1 MDCEGIQWGRT
12 RLLQRHFQ
20 SLKNGSWRLELATE
34 VAHGRDYLAARL
46 KVFAAI
52 IVWVADWTA
61 RPQTALDILNQ
72 RLARGEIDR
81 AEYDE
86 KRKLIGR
93 DSTLWTVIPTDHVL
107 DMVPRLRIVAK
118 IAAWT
123 LATTIVVLSV
133 VPPHSRP
140 ETGLP
145 HGLEHFA
152 IWWVTGI
159 AFALAYNLKP
169 FLLATAL
176 VIFSGAVEIAQLFV
190 PGRHARVTDFIID
203 ALACIVGLLMI
214 SITVQVRAS
223 RATAK

>member
-1 MDCEGIQWGRT
+1 MGVIIS
-12 RLLQRHFQ
+12 LLV
-20 SLKNGSWRLELATE
+20 SI
-34 VAHGRDYLAARL
+34 
-46 KVFAAI
+46 VFAAI

-72 RLARGEIDR
+72 RL
-81 AEYDE
+81 
-86 KRKLIGR
+86 
-93 DSTLWTVIPTDHVL
+93 TLWTVIPTDHVL